1 MPESTSVK
9 WSQIKSVIASL
20 DKPELVALLKDLFD
34 HSIESR
40 AFLSAR
46 FLADGVPDA
55 ILDKYRKRIVE
66 QFFPK
71 RGFGKLDLRSA
82 RRAIRDYRNATSDLA
97 GTVDLMLTYVE
108 SGTEFTNQF
117 GDINEPFYNSLE
129 SVLDEMVGLLRTT
142 EGVALYPR
150 FQDRMNRLAMR
161 ASGIGWGYGDHVTEQ
176 TELLEAEVGKCWEQW
191 TTGGTLQP
199 RNPGEGVL

>member
-1 MPESTSVK
+1 MPEHTSVT
-9 WSQIKSVIASL
+9 WSQIKASL
-20 DKPELVALLKDLFD
+20 TSLDRPELISLLKDLFD

-46 FLADGVPDA
+46 FLAEGVPDA

-82 RRAIRDYRNATSDLA
+82 RRTIRDYRKATSDLA
-97 GTVDLMLTYVE
+97 GTADLMLTYVE

-117 GDINEPFYNSLE
+117 GDINEAFYNSLE
-129 SVLDEMVGLLRTT
+129 SVLDEMVGLLRTA
-142 EGVALYPR
+142 EGAALYPR
-150 FQDRMNRLAMR
+150 FQDRVSRLARM
-161 ASGIGWGYGDHVTEQ
+161 ANGIGWGYGDHVTEQ
-176 TELLEAEVGKCWEQW
+176 VDLLEAEVGKQWERW
-191 TTGGTLQP
+191 AD
-199 RNPGEGVL
+199 EGRAPAE

>member
-1 MPESTSVK
+1 MPEPTSVK
-9 WSQIKSVIASL
+9 WLPVKSALASL

-66 QFFPK
+66 QFLPK
-71 RGFGKLDLRSA
+71 RGDGKLDLRSA
-82 RRAIRDYRNATSDLA
+82 RRTIRDYRKATSDLA

-108 SGTEFTNQF
+108 SGTDFTNQF

-129 SVLDEMVGLLRTT
+129 SVLDEMVGLLRTA
-142 EGVALYPR
+142 EGAALYPR
-150 FQDRMNRLAMR
+150 FQDRVSRLGRA

-176 TELLEAEVGKCWEQW
+176 IELLETEIGKQWESW
-191 TTGGTLQP
+191 SD
-199 RNPGEGVL
+199 EGHIST

>member
-9 WSQIKSVIASL
+9 WPQVKSALASL

-55 ILDKYRKRIVE
+55 ILDKYRKRVVE
-66 QFFPK
+66 QFLPK
-71 RGFGKLDLRSA
+71 RGFGKLDLRAA
-82 RRAIRDYRNATSDLA
+82 RRTIRDYRKATSDLA

-108 SGTEFTNQF
+108 SGTDFTNQF
-117 GDINEPFYNSLE
+117 GDINESFYNSLE
-129 SVLDEMVGLLRTT
+129 SVLDEMVSLLGTS
-142 EGVALYPR
+142 EGAALYPR
-150 FQDRMNRLAMR
+150 FQDRVSRLVRA
-161 ASGIGWGYGDHVTEQ
+161 ASGVGWGYGDHVTEQ
-176 TELLEAEVGKCWEQW
+176 IELLETEIGKHWEHWSDEDQVS
-191 TTGGTLQP
+191 T
-199 RNPGEGVL
+199 